1 MTMNVHID
9 GHVENET
16 SESSSSLST
25 AADATSSSAAAAAA
39 AAAAGKAR
47 KLVERFYYRGWNHRD
62 PAVLRDCLAPNVKF
76 RGGLGM
82 KRGSGV
88 EKYIAHVKNVQNTIA
103 RYSIGID
110 DMVVSGNG
118 TKVAVRCTS
127 RGLHSGTFFGVKGH
141 GCEVFWTNAAFLTI
155 DGQGKIVDL
164 WILGDMD
171 CLKHQVGASPDA
183 SQAFSVDDV
192 SQSFSDR
199 DTSQSC

>member
-1 MTMNVHID
+1 MTMNVRID

-16 SESSSSLST
+16 TESSSSSSSST
-25 AADATSSSAAAAAA
+25 AAAASCSAAAAA
-39 AAAAGKAR
+39 AR

-62 PAVLRDCLAPNVKF
+62 PAVLRDCLAPHVKF

-82 KRGSGV
+82 KRGTGV
-88 EKYIAHVKNVQNTIA
+88 EKYIAHVKNVQTTIA

-164 WILGDMD
+164 WILGDTD

-183 SQAFSVDDV
+183 SQAFSADDV
-192 SQSFSDR
+192 SHSFSDQN
-199 DTSQSC
+199 TSQSC

>member
-1 MTMNVHID
+1 MTMNVRID
-9 GHVENET
+9 GHVENDT
-16 SESSSSLST
+16 TESSSSTSSSASST
-25 AADATSSSAAAAAA
+25 AAAASCSAAAAA
-39 AAAAGKAR
+39 AR

-62 PAVLRDCLAPNVKF
+62 PAVLRDYLAPHVKF

-88 EKYIAHVKNVQNTIA
+88 EKYIAHVKNVQTTIA

-155 DGQGKIVDL
+155 DGQGKIADL
-164 WILGDMD
+164 WILGDTD

-183 SQAFSVDDV
+183 SQAFSADDV
-192 SQSFSDR
+192 SQSFSDQN
-199 DTSQSC
+199 TSQSC